1 MREAFESRKELTYC
15 DSVDVA
21 KSIQSQITELNPL
34 IKRLGNQ
41 MRSCERIYERSARV
55 SETNREISVE
65 QSEVIKSENV
75 KPQNSN
81 TEKTQKNERN
91 DDNVSRS

>member
-1 MREAFESRKELTYC
+1 
-15 DSVDVA
+15 
-21 KSIQSQITELNPL
+21 
-34 IKRLGNQ
+34 

-75 KPQNSN
+75 KPQNNN